1 MEEEKKKR
9 NPLRDAPGYE
19 ICFLP
24 TDRRREYRMGLW
36 NSRTERP
43 ELEMIYVNLAED
55 RIWFADGTMRL
66 LLHTTRR
73 LQTGEYR
80 YGCFEPG
87 KGWLA
92 EGEHLH
98 LERILISEGGD
109 RKAKTFWLWVYDD
122 SGGNGIYRHRL
133 YDSRNRMIGSFTS
146 LRSAREPY
154 EEIEYQKTNDY
165 LVFREKKA
173 GRLLL
178 KKYIID
184 NEEEQNEKD
193 WK

>member
-1 MEEEKKKR
+1 
-9 NPLRDAPGYE
+9 
-19 ICFLP
+19 
-24 TDRRREYRMGLW
+24 
-36 NSRTERP
+36 
-43 ELEMIYVNLAED
+43 
-55 RIWFADGTMRL
+55 
-66 LLHTTRR
+66 
-73 LQTGEYR
+73 
-80 YGCFEPG
+80 
-87 KGWLA
+87 
-92 EGEHLH
+92 
-98 LERILISEGGD
+98 
-109 RKAKTFWLWVYDD
+109 
-122 SGGNGIYRHRL
+122 
-133 YDSRNRMIGSFTS
+133 MIGSFTS